1 MKNWFGKNILYFL
14 LGFVTIVIAT
24 YIYLIGHDE
33 KAMMYFG
40 DSIQL
45 LIALFAG
52 ISIMALFGQRSLQEI
67 IHITPWKFVGI
78 GFIAWAIGQIYWSY
92 MEIVKGVDMG
102 NPNILYSWA
111 DIGFLLLY
119 PLVIIGFITELRSL
133 PKRKVPPLWVLAIL
147 LGFTA
152 LMVYLTWGTLVYTQA
167 TNTIQFIIQLC
178 YLVGDIVIVIGA
190 AYIAWQTRGGIIS
203 AAWSILAASF
213 AFFAFGNQ
221 FYNFFSNI
229 EGNAYKTG
237 NLIDLTWIVAFII
250 AWVGANV
257 FHTMLR
263 EQS

>member
-1 MKNWFGKNILYFL
+1 MKNWFSKNIGYFL
-14 LGFVTIVIAT
+14 IGFVTILVAS
-24 YIYLIGHDE
+24 YIYLIGNNE

-40 DSIQL
+40 DATQL

-52 ISIMALFGQRSLQEI
+52 ISIMALFGQKALSDR
-67 IHITPWKFVGI
+67 IHIASWRFVGL
-78 GFIAWAIGQIYWSY
+78 GFIAWAAGQIYWSY
-92 MEIVKGVDMG
+92 MEIVKSVDMG
-102 NPNILYSWA
+102 NILYSKA

-133 PKRKVPPLWVLAIL
+133 PKLKVPPWWVIAIL
-147 LGFTA
+147 FAFSG
-152 LMVYLTWGTLVYTQA
+152 LMVYLTWGTLVGLQA
-167 TNTIQFIIQLC
+167 ESTMAFIIQLC
-178 YLVGDIVIVIGA
+178 YLVGDIVIVVGA

-221 FYNFFSNI
+221 FYNYFTNI
-229 EGNAYKTG
+229 KAYVTG
-237 NLIDLTWIVAFII
+237 NLIDLTWIIAFII